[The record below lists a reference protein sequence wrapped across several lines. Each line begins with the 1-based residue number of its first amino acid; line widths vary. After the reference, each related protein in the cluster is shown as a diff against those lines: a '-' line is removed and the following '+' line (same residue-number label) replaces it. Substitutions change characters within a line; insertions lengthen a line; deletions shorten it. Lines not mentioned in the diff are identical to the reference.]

1 MKKSICYIVLSCI
14 ITSLSAQ
21 DFKKNISQAQTH
33 YSTGKLQDAHF
44 ALQQMMQDLDITI
57 GKEVVKLFPLRL
69 DTLSAIPKQQE
80 VVGSSQFTGVTIE
93 KNYGSTAKQATLS
106 VVINSPLLISLN
118 AYITSPLIAGF
129 GADPNTRIV
138 KVGSYKARLTKEPE
152 EDQYKLEIPMTN
164 ALLTLTVS
172 KTHEAEVLAWAG
184 NLPLEK
190 MASLIQ

>member
-1 MKKSICYIVLSCI
+1 MKKIICYIALSCI

-21 DFKKNISQAQTH
+21 DFKNNISQAKNH

-57 GKEVVKLFPLRL
+57 GKEVLKLFPLQL
-69 DTLSAIPKQQE
+69 DTLPVITKQQE
-80 VVGSSQFTGVTIE
+80 VFGSSQFTGVTIE
-93 KNYGSTAKQATLS
+93 KNYGITDKKATLS
-106 VVINSPLLISLN
+106 VVINSPLLNSVN
-118 AYITSPLIAGF
+118 AYITSPLMASY
-129 GADPNTRIV
+129 GADPNSRIV
-138 KVGSYKARLTKEPE
+138 KVGHYKARLTKEPE

-172 KTHEAEVLAWAG
+172 RTNEAEILAWAG
-184 NLPLEK
+184 SLPVEK